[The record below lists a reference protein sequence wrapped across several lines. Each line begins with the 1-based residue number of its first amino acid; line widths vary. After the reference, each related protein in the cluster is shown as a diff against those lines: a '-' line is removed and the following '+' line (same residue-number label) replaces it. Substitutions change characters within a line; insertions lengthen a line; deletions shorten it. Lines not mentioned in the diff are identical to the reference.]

1 MNRKP
6 RTLLNLGVVLAALGI
21 ACLLTFITLAWVGFS
36 ASLPG
41 ADPGFVPANLTVF
54 PAATSTPIFTP
65 SPTLDPFQIGTP
77 TIPAGTIAVGI
88 YVQITGTDG
97 DGLRLRSA
105 PGLATTLLF
114 LGEDSEVF
122 QVRDGPQE
130 VDGYTWWYIVAPYDE
145 SRAGWA
151 AANFLSVVPP
161 PQ

>member
-1 MNRKP
+1 MNRNL
-6 RTLLNLGVVLAALGI
+6 RQLLSLPVLIGASGL
-21 ACLLTFITLAWVGFS
+21 ACLLTIITLAWFGFS
-36 ASLPG
+36 ASPPNSDLGFAP
-41 ADPGFVPANLTVF
+41 ADLTMIPAS
-54 PAATSTPIFTP
+54 TSTPLTT
-65 SPTLDPFQIGTP
+65 PTLTPDPFLIGTP
-77 TIPAGTIAVGI
+77 TLPANAIVVGG

-105 PGLATTLLF
+105 PGLSSEQLF
-114 LGEDSEVF
+114 LGEDAEVF

-130 VDGYTWWYIVAPYDE
+130 ANGYIWWYLVAPYDE